1 MSFSSFSA
9 DWPGAGAPTPMMA
22 TSRIA
27 VSLSRH
33 VFVGKDLLVLG
44 CVRQRFDHELHL
56 HAVIEDAVL
65 DRALGADQRKNA
77 RAFVEVDKRLKVGR
91 VEAFWCKAR
100 DSVAVEPSPPSYL
113 YVAHGTVAAA

>member
-1 MSFSSFSA
+1 
-9 DWPGAGAPTPMMA
+9 MMA

-56 HAVIEDAVL
+56 HAVIEDAVRAAKLVVREGSPLRLAPIPQLIALKLYAGGHKSKADVVELLLRNPEL
-65 DRALGADQRKNA
+65 DLAEVRAAC
-77 RAFVEVDKRLKVGR
+77 KRYNLAGLEELIA
-91 VEAFWCKAR
+91 EA
-100 DSVAVEPSPPSYL
+100 S
-113 YVAHGTVAAA
+113 